1 MLLENVSID
10 TDPEYDNQDDA
21 IDFNETNQDQQMQ
34 PEESYNEEWAAYKAN
49 WINLNKEFLNQDY
62 EQWVESHI

>member
-10 TDPEYDNQDDA
+10 TDPEYDNQDDVM
-21 IDFNETNQDQQMQ
+21 DLNETDQNEQIQ
-34 PEESYNEEWAAYKAN
+34 PEENYNEEWAAYKAN

-62 EQWVESHI
+62 

>member
-10 TDPEYDNQDDA
+10 TDPEYDNQDDVME
-21 IDFNETNQDQQMQ
+21 FNETNPNPVQ
-34 PEESYNEEWAAYKAN
+34 PEENYNEECAAYKAN

-62 EQWVESHI
+62 EQWVDSHI

>member
-21 IDFNETNQDQQMQ
+21 MEFDETNPNPVQ
-34 PEESYNEEWAAYKAN
+34 PEENYNEEWAAYKAN

-62 EQWVESHI
+62 ELWVDSHI